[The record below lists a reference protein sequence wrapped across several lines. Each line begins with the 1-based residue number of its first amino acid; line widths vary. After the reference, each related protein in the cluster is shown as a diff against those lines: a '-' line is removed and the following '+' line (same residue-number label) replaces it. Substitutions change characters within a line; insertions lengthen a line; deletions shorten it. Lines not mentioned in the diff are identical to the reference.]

1 ARRGS
6 TTDTARN
13 LPNVLPMPV
22 QARPHVKQE
31 VAEPDDDVVIRT
43 SELTKVYPGMDRPAV
58 DKLDLSVR
66 RREIFGLLGPNGA
79 GKTTTGGMLTT
90 MVIPTAGTAVVGG
103 VDVVEHPAL
112 AKQAIGVVPQQ
123 NTLDRSLTV

>member
-1 ARRGS
+1 
-6 TTDTARN
+6 
-13 LPNVLPMPV
+13 MPV
-22 QARPHVKQE
+22 QARQQLTKE

-43 SELTKVYPGMDRPAV
+43 FELTKVYPGMDRPAV

-103 VDVVEHPAL
+103 VDVVEHGMP
-112 AKQAIGVVPQQ
+112 V
-123 NTLDRSLTV
+123 